1 MPQLLAYIAIVA
13 VCVAASVTDLRTGR
27 IPNKLTVSAMVGG
40 LLFWLITGLL
50 TGRGLVGAEGVIS
63 GTVSA
68 SLLGLLCGLIP
79 FGILVMIGGLGGGDM
94 KLMGAIGAWGA
105 HTATGDPP
113 WRIVL
118 DTTVYAL
125 LVGALIA
132 IVLIIRHKRVK
143 LTIARLFG
151 IAVSRGKLIAPDEDE
166 SVPKVPFAVAVLA
179 GIALAGAEHMLWFWP
194 WPALLG

>member
-13 VCVAASVTDLRTGR
+13 VCIAASVTDLRTGR
-27 IPNKLTVSAMVGG
+27 IPNKLTASAVLAG
-40 LLFWLITGLL
+40 LVFWLIAGLV
-50 TGRGLVGAEGVIS
+50 TGRGLVGAEGAIS

-68 SLLGLLCGLIP
+68 SFLGLLCGLIP
-79 FGILVMIGGLGGGDM
+79 FAILVMLGGLGGGDM
-94 KLMGAIGAWGA
+94 KLMGAIGAWSA
-105 HTATGDPP
+105 H

-132 IVLIIRHKRVK
+132 IVLMIKHKRVK
-143 LTIARLFG
+143 LTLLRLLG
-151 IAVSRGKLIAPDEDE
+151 IAATGGKVVSPDEDA
-166 SVPKVPFAVAVLA
+166 SVPKVPFAVAVLV

-194 WPALLG
+194 WPPLLG